1 MGLLELYVSLQFRWQ
16 IYGKID
22 TLTALFKLKKV
33 KEAEF
38 ECREEAGEGLEV
50 WDLMFEIW
58 K

>member
-38 ECREEAGEGLEV
+38 
-50 WDLMFEIW
+50 
-58 K
+58 